1 MKQFLKNNYIF
12 FAYAIL
18 SIILELSS
26 LFVISGSIIVRQPWL
41 SLLSFI
47 VVFSIYNLIASLKYK
62 KALINCVFIIQ
73 FVINLFCVIL
83 FENTGTVFDFSM
95 LELATE
101 TGEFITTISFNYLYI
116 AYIVLIFSVYLIA
129 SSLLSK
135 FYDDSFR
142 WPYRKITCWFLLIIS
157 LVSQSCITY
166 YNSLITEKGFIN
178 NLYKSTNEK
187 YSNLGITS
195 SFSNELIKMLFFN
208 NYNDLSYKEIE
219 EFIYKETSTPTE
231 YFGVSEGNNLVTIL
245 VESFEWFAFTSD
257 TTLYPNGANLS
268 EDKLDALF
276 PNLRAFYNNSIVMNN
291 HHSQNKTDISENESL
306 LGMHPNSGYISYGFP
321 RTTISSSLANLLK
334 MQDTNISNSY
344 FHSNYKEFYNRENVI
359 SYFGYE
365 NTYFLEEMVKEGHTN
380 YLNEATPY
388 MNLDSETVEVM
399 KDFMFPTDKRFNTH
413 FTTISMH
420 GDYEYNKNLQRWYD
434 KMETLDVTINND
446 DLKNY
451 LAAVMEF
458 DCALGLIIEDL
469 TKKGLL
475 ENTTIALFADHNA
488 YMEKLTYFVKG
499 MERDDY
505 NKENYTELFRVPFMI
520 YDDNIGHK
528 VINKFTTTTDIVPT
542 LLDLFGINY
551 FLNLYSG
558 NSIFSD
564 EVSILYSK
572 AFFVFVYDGLFYSN
586 INKILFKRNDITD
599 TDIKEAEEKS
609 LSILKKIYYFNH
621 IFEYDYFKNEAN
633 YNKFI
638 NKMHSINEFH
648 N

>member
-26 LFVISGSIIVRQPWL
+26 LFVISKTIFIRQPWL

-47 VVFSIYNLIASLKYK
+47 SIFSIYNLISSLKFK
-62 KALINCVFIIQ
+62 KILLNCVFVLQ

-101 TGEFITTISFNYLYI
+101 TGEFISTISFNYLYI
-116 AYIVLIFSVYLIA
+116 AGIVVIFSIYLVA
-129 SSLLSK
+129 TSLLSK
-135 FYDDSFR
+135 FYDASFR
-142 WPYRKITCWFLLIIS
+142 WPYRKITCSFLLIIS
-157 LVSQSCITY
+157 LISQSCITY
-166 YNSLITEKGFIN
+166 YNSLITEKRFIN

-187 YSNLGITS
+187 YNNLGITS

-208 NYNDLSYKEIE
+208 NYNDLSYEEIE
-219 EFIYKETSTPTE
+219 DFIYKETSAPTE
-231 YFGVSEGNNLVTIL
+231 YFGISEGNNLVTIL
-245 VESFEWFAFTSD
+245 VESFEWFSFISD
-257 TTLYPNGANLS
+257 ETIYPNGANLS
-268 EDKLDALF
+268 EDKLDTLF
-276 PNLRAFYNNSIVMNN
+276 PNLRAFYNSSIVMNN

-306 LGMHPNSGYISYGFP
+306 LGMHPSSGYISYGFP
-321 RTTISSSLANLLK
+321 KTTVSSSLANLLK
-334 MQDTNISNSY
+334 IQDASISNSY

-380 YLNEATPY
+380 YLNEDTPY
-388 MNLDSETVEVM
+388 MNLDSETIEVM
-399 KDFMFPTDKRFNTH
+399 KDYMFPTDKRFNTH

-434 KMETLDVTINND
+434 KMDSLNVVINND

-475 ENTTIALFADHNA
+475 ENTTIVIFADHNA
-488 YMEKLTYFVKG
+488 YMEKLTYFVKD
-499 MERDDY
+499 MEREDY
-505 NKENYTELFRVPFMI
+505 HKENYTELFRVPFMI
-520 YDDNIGHK
+520 YDDHIGHK
-528 VINKFTTTTDIVPT
+528 IINKFTTTVDIVPT
-542 LLDLFGINY
+542 ILDLFGIKY
-551 FLNLYSG
+551 FSNLYSG

-564 EVSILYSK
+564 ETSLLYSK
-572 AFFVFVYDGLFYSN
+572 AFDIFVYDGLFYSN
-586 INKILFKRNDITD
+586 INKLLFKREDITND
-599 TDIKEAEEKS
+599 LIKEVEEKS
-609 LSILKKIYYFNH
+609 LELLEKIYYFNH
-621 IFEYDYFKNEAN
+621 IFEYNYFKNETN

-638 NKMHSINEFH
+638 NKMQSINGFH